1 MLTNQP
7 GQGSWPI
14 TAASFIL
21 MPIVTED
28 VAATAAALKFFD
40 WAYRQGGELAEE
52 LGYVPLPESVAEL
65 AREEW
70 TKIRDAAGKPVF
82 AVN

>member
-1 MLTNQP
+1 
-7 GQGSWPI
+7 
-14 TAASFIL
+14 

-70 TKIRDAAGKPVF
+70 TKIRDAGGKPVF